1 MCKKLTWNENII
13 QKVAI
18 QPTNENGIY
27 LFILDTVERERE
39 RAGQLQSSFDP
50 LLLQVAHYIR
60 VSSSLYIICSLD
72 FSTKKVERSE
82 FLHYEMTCSKKQNK
96 FLRI

>member
-27 LFILDTVERERE
+27 LFILDTVERERERE

-72 FSTKKVERSE
+72 FSTKKS
-82 FLHYEMTCSKKQNK
+82 
-96 FLRI
+96 